1 MLWTLRKSCVGIMTP
16 FRVALLAALLLAA
29 ASARADIVIGV
40 AGPMT
45 GSNAAFGE
53 QFRRGAERA
62 VADLNAK
69 GGVLGQKLRLVTG
82 DDACDPKQAVSVAN
96 DLASKGAVFVA
107 GHYCSSSS
115 IPASDVYAESGIVQ
129 ISPAST
135 ATELT
140 DRKLT
145 NVFRVCGR
153 NDDQGLLAATY
164 VADHFAG
171 KRIAI
176 LDDKSTFGKGVAD
189 QFRKGLN
196 AHGIKEVMND
206 SITGGEKDYSPLVT
220 KLKQA
225 GADLVY
231 FGGYHPEA
239 GLIVRQMRAQ
249 NLRTVLMGAD
259 SMVTDEFWAIT
270 GPAGEGTL
278 LTFGPDPR
286 LNPAN
291 AALVRSFRA
300 AGYEPEAYTLYTYAA
315 VQAWAQAAAKAR
327 STDMAKVS
335 AALRAN
341 IFDTVKGPLGF
352 NAKGDVTAPGY
363 VVYVWR
369 SGKYVYA
376 Q

>member
-1 MLWTLRKSCVGIMTP
+1 MMKRCLSV
-16 FRVALLAALLLAA
+16 VALCVAVF
-29 ASARADIVIGV
+29 STPARADITIAV

-69 GGVLGQKLRLVTG
+69 GGVLGQKLRLVVG
-82 DDACDPKQAVSVAN
+82 DDACDPRQAVSVAN

-129 ISPAST
+129 MSPAST
-135 ATELT
+135 AVELT
-140 DRKLT
+140 DRKLK

-153 NDDQGLLAATY
+153 NDAQGLLAAAY
-164 VADHFAG
+164 VDDHFKG

-176 LDDKSTFGKGVAD
+176 VDDKSTFGKGVAD

-196 AHGIKEVMND
+196 AHGVKEVMDD
-206 SITGGEKDYSPLVT
+206 SIVAGEKDYATLVT
-220 KLKQA
+220 KLRQA

-249 NLRTVLMGAD
+249 NVKTLLMGAD
-259 SMVTDEFWAIT
+259 SMVTDEFWSIT

-278 LTFGPDPR
+278 LTFGPDAR
-286 LNPAN
+286 LNPKN
-291 AALVRSFRA
+291 AALVQAFRA
-300 AGYEPEAYTLYTYAA
+300 ARYEPEAYTLYTYASI
-315 VQAWAQAAAKAR
+315 QAWAQAATKAR
-327 STDMAKVS
+327 STDMTKVS
-335 AALRAN
+335 AALRASK
-341 IFDTVKGPLGF
+341 FDTVMGEIGF
-352 NAKGDVTAPGY
+352 DAKGDVTAPGY
-363 VVYVWR
+363 VMYVWKN
-369 SGKYVYA
+369 GKYIYA